1 MHTLKELLELAVEQ
15 EVNSQKLYARGGE
28 IAKEEEVKKFF
39 ARLEKEEKTHEKI
52 LYNILATELYDLDKS
67 IDDSSLLET
76 ARSSHGSNTAAF
88 DPHWSVE
95 EIMEIALKR
104 EFNARKRYEAAARS
118 TDDQEL
124 ITFFN
129 KLAEE
134 ETWHHKVIDK
144 EYRLLKGLMGEEL

>member
-1 MHTLKELLELAVEQ
+1 MVST
-15 EVNSQKLYARGGE
+15 
-28 IAKEEEVKKFF
+28 
-39 ARLEKEEKTHEKI
+39 
-52 LYNILATELYDLDKS
+52 
-67 IDDSSLLET
+67 
-76 ARSSHGSNTAAF
+76 SHGDNTAAF

-118 TDDQEL
+118 TGDQEL

-144 EYRLLKGLMGEEL
+144 EYRLLKGLMGKEL